1 MLSVAAA
8 GTLAFGASVG
18 VAWAAGFTEVRQ
30 TLLHPDWQWLVLA
43 LAGQV
48 VAYVGY
54 TLAYREV
61 VRAEGGTQ
69 LEAPKAA
76 AMVATGFGVFV
87 HAGGFALDR
96 AALERAG
103 LSPSQARARVL
114 GIGALEYAVL
124 APATAI
130 AAGIVYFGQSG
141 VSASLTLPWLIGVPA
156 GFALA
161 FVVFR
166 LRGRFRRAR
175 SGWRR
180 QVDNCLDALDLTV
193 RLVRRPL
200 AHGLGPA
207 GMMLYWLGDVFCLW
221 AALHVFYA
229 HSPPV
234 AQLIVGYATGYALTR
249 RTLPLGGA
257 GVVEALLPFALGWLA
272 IELAPALLAVVGY
285 RLLNLW
291 LPLVPAL
298 AGLPVLRALGNAP
311 RPCRRGAAEV
321 DLNSPACRTSAL
333 LPCAPVGSSGF
344 R

>member
-1 MLSVAAA
+1 MLRIGSMNMMLHYVEQPDISYRDSLFEGAA
-8 GTLAFGASVG
+8 GAADQYDIVLANPPFAGSLDYESTSKDLLRTVKTKKTELKACRRARRAHGCSAFGRSSTPCSPRRLRSRRASS
-18 VAWAAGFTEVRQ
+18 TS
-30 TLLHPDWQWLVLA
+30 
-43 LAGQV
+43 
-48 VAYVGY
+48 
-54 TLAYREV
+54 
-61 VRAEGGTQ
+61 VRA
-69 LEAPKAA
+69 
-76 AMVATGFGVFV
+76 
-87 HAGGFALDR
+87 
-96 AALERAG
+96 
-103 LSPSQARARVL
+103 
-114 GIGALEYAVL
+114 
-124 APATAI
+124 
-130 AAGIVYFGQSG
+130 

-180 QVDNCLDALDLTV
+180 QVNNCLDALDLTV

-207 GMMLYWLGDVFCLW
+207 GMTLYWLGDVLCLW
-221 AALHVFYA
+221 AVLHVFYA

-311 RPCRRGAAEV
+311 RHVQARSR
-321 DLNSPACRTSAL
+321 
-333 LPCAPVGSSGF
+333 
-344 R
+344 